1 MFEDENGRIID
12 QMVDYEWKPVL
23 RSKCKNF
30 GHEVTQCRK
39 QQTEEALKKPVED
52 EGNKKEPSPPAQQAG
67 DRQKEMLNERPR
79 QGCPSKAKEKEPETR
94 TISSN
99 RYSKLLE
106 NTMGE
111 AENVAD
117 MGNKDLRSA
126 GSFYTWS
133 NKQQGVARVYSKI
146 DRVLVND
153 EWVSNLPASKACFL
167 QEGLYDHCPVLVHWE
182 KHNMSRTRQF
192 RYFNM
197 WSLAPD
203 FLRKIKSSWDERIV
217 GRRMFQVVGKLNR
230 LKSVLKQLNWDRF
243 SDIENKVT
251 VAMEQLLNCQVRIQQ
266 SQSTELFD
274 EEMQLAKQCEQ
285 LQNTKHQ
292 YLNQKCKA
300 KWLQEGDQNTALF
313 HRYLK
318 ARRNKN

>member
-1 MFEDENGRIID
+1 MAEIID
-12 QMVDYEWKPVL
+12 FKVCV
-23 RSKCKNF
+23 
-30 GHEVTQCRK
+30 GQCGL
-39 QQTEEALKKPVED
+39 Q
-52 EGNKKEPSPPAQQAG
+52 
-67 DRQKEMLNERPR
+67 
-79 QGCPSKAKEKEPETR
+79 
-94 TISSN
+94 
-99 RYSKLLE
+99 
-106 NTMGE
+106 
-111 AENVAD
+111 
-117 MGNKDLRSA
+117 DLRSA